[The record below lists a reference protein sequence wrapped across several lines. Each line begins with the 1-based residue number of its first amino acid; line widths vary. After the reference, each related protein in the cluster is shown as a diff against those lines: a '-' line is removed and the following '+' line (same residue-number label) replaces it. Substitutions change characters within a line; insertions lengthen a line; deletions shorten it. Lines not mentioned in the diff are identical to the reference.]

1 MYFKDIIG
9 QEEVK
14 ERLRQSTRTGI
25 VPHAQLFTEQGGAG
39 AFPLALAYA
48 RYLNCTNRTETD
60 ACGRCPSCLKYDE
73 LAHPDLHFVFP
84 IVAKKEKKKEV
95 CDDYL
100 SEWRGFLKEHPYFN
114 MDEWLDYIE
123 AGNSQAIIYSKESD
137 EIIHKLSLKIY
148 EAEYRILIVWLPEK
162 LHPTCANKLLKI
174 IEEPPMRTV
183 ILMVSETPDLIL
195 GTIQSR
201 AQRIHI
207 RPIETDAIM
216 NAMVSRFGLSPDDA
230 KHVAHLSSGS
240 FIKAMEAISLA
251 NLARNVEFGLGDF
264 SINLKDCYK
273 ITFVVACLLPFLEQ
287 FKAMMRNSWA
297 RNVKGMKAMADVMA
311 GIGRERQK
319 NFLSYCQHLIRENF
333 MYRFQSPELNY
344 MNLDEASFSV
354 KFSPFVNERNVIDL
368 MEELAK
374 AERHITQNVNAKM
387 VFFDLSLRIT
397 VLIKR

>member
-148 EAEYRILIVWLPEK
+148 EAEYRILMVWLPEK

-174 IEEPPMRTV
+174 IEEPPMKTV

-240 FIKAMEAISLA
+240 FIKAMEAISLGEE
-251 NLARNVEFGLGDF
+251 NKF
-264 SINLKDCYK
+264 
-273 ITFVVACLLPFLEQ
+273 FLEQ

-297 RNVKGMKAMADVMA
+297 RNVKGMKVIKMELGEPDASGRRRPVEIPGSEYDMDVDTVIMSLGTSPNPLISSTTKGLDINKRRCIVAEEETGKTSKDGVYAGGDAVTGAATVILAMGA
-311 GIGRERQK
+311 GKAGARGIDEYLK
-319 NFLSYCQHLIRENF
+319 N
-333 MYRFQSPELNY
+333 
-344 MNLDEASFSV
+344 
-354 KFSPFVNERNVIDL
+354 K
-368 MEELAK
+368 
-374 AERHITQNVNAKM
+374 
-387 VFFDLSLRIT
+387 
-397 VLIKR
+397 

>member
-148 EAEYRILIVWLPEK
+148 EAEYRILMVWLPEK

-174 IEEPPMRTV
+174 IEEPPMKTV

-216 NAMVSRFGLSPDDA
+216 NAMVSRFGLSSDDA

-240 FIKAMEAISLA
+240 FIKAMEAISLGEE
-251 NLARNVEFGLGDF
+251 NKF
-264 SINLKDCYK
+264 
-273 ITFVVACLLPFLEQ
+273 FLEQ
-287 FKAMMRNSWA
+287 FKAKDKRSANPA
-297 RNVKGMKAMADVMA
+297 RVSYNLMLLISRIVYMFGYTENKKYLDNDENIKAIWQRYKDEEWHT
-311 GIGRERQK
+311 IGRG
-319 NFLSYCQHLIRENF
+319 LY
-333 MYRFQSPELNY
+333 
-344 MNLDEASFSV
+344 
-354 KFSPFVNERNVIDL
+354 
-368 MEELAK
+368 
-374 AERHITQNVNAKM
+374 
-387 VFFDLSLRIT
+387 
-397 VLIKR
+397 

>member
-14 ERLRQSTRTGI
+14 ERLRQSARTGI

-48 RYLNCTNRTETD
+48 RYLNCTNRTDTD

-148 EAEYRILIVWLPEK
+148 EAEYRILMVWLPEK

-216 NAMVSRFGLSPDDA
+216 NAMISRFGLSPDDA

-240 FIKAMEAISLA
+240 FIKAMEAISLGEE
-251 NLARNVEFGLGDF
+251 NKF
-264 SINLKDCYK
+264 
-273 ITFVVACLLPFLEQ
+273 FLEQ
-287 FKAMMRNSWA
+287 FKAEDKRSTNPTQVSYNLMLLISRIVYMFGYTENKKYLD
-297 RNVKGMKAMADVMA
+297 NDENIKAIWQRYKDEEWHT
-311 GIGRERQK
+311 IGSG
-319 NFLSYCQHLIRENF
+319 LY
-333 MYRFQSPELNY
+333 
-344 MNLDEASFSV
+344 
-354 KFSPFVNERNVIDL
+354 
-368 MEELAK
+368 
-374 AERHITQNVNAKM
+374 
-387 VFFDLSLRIT
+387 
-397 VLIKR
+397 

>member
-148 EAEYRILIVWLPEK
+148 EAEYRILMVWLPEK

-174 IEEPPMRTV
+174 IEEPPMKTV

-240 FIKAMEAISLA
+240 FIKAMEAISLGEE
-251 NLARNVEFGLGDF
+251 NKF
-264 SINLKDCYK
+264 
-273 ITFVVACLLPFLEQ
+273 FLEQ

-297 RNVKGMKAMADVMA
+297 RNVKGMKVIKMELGEPDASGRRSPVEILGSEYEIEADTVIMSLGTSPNPLISSTTKGLETNRRKCIVAEEENGATSKSGVFAGGDAVTGAATVILAMGA
-311 GIGRERQK
+311 GKAAAKGIDA
-319 NFLSYCQHLIRENF
+319 Y
-333 MYRFQSPELNY
+333 LNT
-344 MNLDEASFSV
+344 
-354 KFSPFVNERNVIDL
+354 K
-368 MEELAK
+368 
-374 AERHITQNVNAKM
+374 
-387 VFFDLSLRIT
+387 
-397 VLIKR
+397 